1 MLVRDVM
8 TIHPVSVRLGVDLRR
23 VAEIISIAEVSDV
36 MVVDHDSRFVG
47 VLSEGDLV
55 RALLPSFDEVLAAGG
70 TLDDAFRFFVGLPA
84 AACGPS
90 TLWRSV
96 TRSRPA
102 PGRGRASRD
111 DLGRRQIRRLPVVDG
126 RLHGTVSRAD
136 VCRAVVYYA

>member
-70 TLDDAFRFFVGLPA
+70 R
-84 AACGPS
+84 S
-90 TLWRSV
+90 T
-96 TRSRPA
+96 TRS
-102 PGRGRASRD
+102 GSSSTRAGSSR
-111 DLGRRQIRRLPVVDG
+111 
-126 RLHGTVSRAD
+126 
-136 VCRAVVYYA
+136 